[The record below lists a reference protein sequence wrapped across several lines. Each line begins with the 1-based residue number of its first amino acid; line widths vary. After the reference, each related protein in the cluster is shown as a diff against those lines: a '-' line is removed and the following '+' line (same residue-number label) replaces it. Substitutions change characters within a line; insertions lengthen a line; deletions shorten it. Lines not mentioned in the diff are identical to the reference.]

1 MAVIIEFNVNMAL
14 MNSFWS
20 LAYTPQGQVSQ
31 SPGYPLIEAA
41 FPLDIVI
48 FFEGEWNKKPVFLI
62 GES

>member
-1 MAVIIEFNVNMAL
+1 MAFNVSMAL

-20 LAYTPQGQVSQ
+20 LAYTRQGQVSQ

-48 FFEGEWNKKPVFLI
+48 FFEGE
-62 GES
+62 